1 MTLAQAL
8 IDQHLSR
15 IIEVLVFEVEIND
28 KAYVFEDER
37 ITLVGTDR
45 KSTTLIYYILLHS
58 FETNS
63 FT

>member
-37 ITLVGTDR
+37 ITLVGTD
-45 KSTTLIYYILLHS
+45 
-58 FETNS
+58 
-63 FT
+63 